1 MISDSIN
8 SDSINSDS
16 IYKYVGLFIVS
27 LFVIYIVLRTLN
39 FQAKIIE
46 GMATGSS
53 TTATPND
60 KEKIADAIA
69 ANTTFA
75 EDSLLISKYQKSYED
90 IIINLENNI
99 NFFMLGAIINSGETI
114 SKKPMD
120 PASIALINSINSL
133 KAFKDTLNDS
143 MSFLDKTGSSRTTDS
158 SSSSGSSN
166 NSSNMFGF

>member
-1 MISDSIN
+1 MMN
-8 SDSINSDS
+8 TDS

-46 GMATGSS
+46 GMATGTS
-53 TTATPND
+53 TTDTPND
-60 KEKIADAIA
+60 KDKIAAAIA
-69 ANTTFA
+69 SNTTFA

-133 KAFKDTLNDS
+133 KDYKDTLNDA
-143 MSFLDKTGSSRTTDS
+143 MTFLDKTSGSTSSDS
-158 SSSSGSSN
+158 SSSSGSGDK
-166 NSSNMFGF
+166 SSNMFSF

>member
-1 MISDSIN
+1 MN
-8 SDSINSDS
+8 TDS

-46 GMATGSS
+46 GMATGTS

-60 KEKIADAIA
+60 KDKIADAIA

-133 KAFKDTLNDS
+133 KAYKDTLNDA
-143 MSFLDKTGSSRTTDS
+143 MTFLDKTSGSTS
-158 SSSSGSSN
+158 SDSSSGSGDK
-166 NSSNMFGF
+166 SSNMFSF